1 MDTSIRSRY
10 LRAMTSNAGAL
21 PWNNGGG
28 GGGSSDGDSG
38 GGENGDGS
46 GGTDSPAL
54 PKTVVEEG
62 EEETVAA
69 TSTSSNMPRMLSDL
83 SDRTL
88 SSLPAHHLDLGR
100 SRSFSAAG
108 VVPVYNVQVS
118 PVQSIEW
125 RRVILV
131 HLFAMF

>member
-21 PWNNGGG
+21 PWNNVGGGSGGSGDGDGGG
-28 GGGSSDGDSG
+28 GDGVGGIDS
-38 GGENGDGS
+38 
-46 GGTDSPAL
+46 AALL
-54 PKTVVEEG
+54 PKTVTEEG

-88 SSLPAHHLDLGR
+88 SSLPAHHLDMGR

-108 VVPVYNVQVS
+108 MVPVYNVQVS
-118 PVQSIEW
+118 RLLLSW
-125 RRVILV
+125 SDDVI
-131 HLFAMF
+131 

>member
-38 GGENGDGS
+38 GGENGGGS

-54 PKTVVEEG
+54 PETVVEEG

-88 SSLPAHHLDLGR
+88 SSLPAHHLDSGR
-100 SRSFSAAG
+100 SRSFSASG

-118 PVQSIEW
+118 QSVQSPVECC
-125 RRVILV
+125 
-131 HLFAMF
+131 